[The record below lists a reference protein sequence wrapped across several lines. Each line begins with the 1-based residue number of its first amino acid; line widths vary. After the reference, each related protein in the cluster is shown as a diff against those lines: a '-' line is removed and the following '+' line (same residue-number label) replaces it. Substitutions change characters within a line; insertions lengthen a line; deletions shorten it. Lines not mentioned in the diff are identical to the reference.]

1 MLDPALVSLINS
13 KQFELASRLVGVYK
27 VNHMVSL
34 SKKKP
39 SEKHIF
45 GRIQY
50 LFSSLLPIDEKRD
63 GQKSRLYH
71 RSCYM
76 TMIRTLFSPNEVL
89 ISAFFTMM
97 FDRRDI
103 AIWGGGGFLV
113 K

>member
-1 MLDPALVSLINS
+1 MLDPAFVSLINP

-34 SKKKP
+34 SKKKTLR
-39 SEKHIF
+39 KYIY
-45 GRIQY
+45 GRIEY

-63 GQKSRLYH
+63 GRKSRLYH

-76 TMIRTLFSPNEVL
+76 TMIRTLFPPNEVF

-97 FDRRDI
+97 FDRRGI
-103 AIWGGGGFLV
+103 IGGAFW
-113 K
+113 